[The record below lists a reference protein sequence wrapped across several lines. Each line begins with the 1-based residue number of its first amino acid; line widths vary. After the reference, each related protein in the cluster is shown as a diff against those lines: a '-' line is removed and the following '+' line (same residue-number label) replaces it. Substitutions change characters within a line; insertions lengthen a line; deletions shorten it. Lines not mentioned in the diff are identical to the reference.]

1 MGEIMA
7 HPYFVPLLTGAAIIA
22 LFPLVAGYLVLVE
35 RKVLADMQTR
45 LGPMRTGP
53 HGFLQPIADA
63 LKLLLKEDTI
73 PDEADRR
80 IFWIAPV
87 IAAITA
93 LAALGFIPFG
103 AGIVVADVNVGV
115 LAVAAMSSVGIIG
128 VILGGW
134 SSNSHYSLLGSLR
147 SAAQLVSY
155 EVALALGLLG
165 GVMAAGSLSMVA
177 AVERQQQQ
185 QLWGIFDN
193 YGLMIV
199 SFMIY
204 FIAST
209 AETNRAPFD
218 LPEAESELVA
228 GYMTEYSGFRSL
240 LLRRIRRDVRRRRG
254 GGDAVLRR
262 MAAPFASVAFLEG
275 PLNVGVPVTVFGV
288 SGIGSL
294 YLVRRLKL
302 LHQRLVLLAVGLFL
316 IVCAALFLVP
326 PVAASL
332 AGPFWFFFK
341 LSLLI
346 YTMIWIRGTF
356 PRLRYDQLMNFGWH
370 YLIPLGMLMLLVHA
384 VVGVAGAEG
393 RATEAL
399 GIRIPGADGY
409 RGKPGQTA
417 GVPRRNS
424 ASSPRDWLGS
434 GQCRPTLEKSCRS
447 SRQSAET
454 GARWRPSCAWQ

>member
-1 MGEIMA
+1 MGELMA
-7 HPYFVPLLTGAAIIA
+7 HPYFVPLLTGIAIIA

-73 PDEADRR
+73 PDDADRR

-87 IAAITA
+87 IAALTA

-128 VILGGW
+128 IILGGW

-177 AVERQQQQ
+177 AVEKQQERH
-185 QLWGIFDN
+185 LWGIFDN

-199 SFMIY
+199 SFVIY
-204 FIAST
+204 FIASI

-228 GYMTEYSGFRSL
+228 GYMTEYSGFRWAL
-240 LLRRIRRDVRRRRG
+240 FFLAEYAAMCVVAGVAVTLFFGGWLR
-254 GGDAVLRR
+254 
-262 MAAPFASVAFLEG
+262 PFANVAFLEL
-275 PLNVGVPVTVFGV
+275 PLNVGVPVLIFGA
-288 SGIGSL
+288 SGLGSL
-294 YLVRRLKL
+294 YLARKLKL
-302 LHQRLVLLAVGLFL
+302 SHQRLVLIAVGLFL
-316 IVCAALFLVP
+316 LACAALFLVP
-326 PVAASL
+326 PIAAAL

-346 YTMIWIRGTF
+346 YSMIWIRGTF
-356 PRLRYDQLMNFGWH
+356 PRLRYDQLMNLGWH
-370 YLIPLGMLMLLVHA
+370 YLIPLGMVMLLVHA
-384 VVGVAGAEG
+384 IVGVAKG
-393 RATEAL
+393 
-399 GIRIPGADGY
+399 
-409 RGKPGQTA
+409 
-417 GVPRRNS
+417 
-424 ASSPRDWLGS
+424 
-434 GQCRPTLEKSCRS
+434 
-447 SRQSAET
+447 
-454 GARWRPSCAWQ
+454 